1 MRLLVVVMLCAMAG
15 PSAVGHSAVGQG
27 MFGRALFGQKEKCS
41 AEQMTK
47 FEDESSKVRNWVLL
61 HKFYLRYKAC
71 GTDDAV
77 VEQGMGT
84 AVARLLV
91 DSWSTLPVGSK
102 LMEQDKGFKKVVLSG
117 INAAVADD
125 DLKAIRGNSRN
136 ACPVGEQV
144 LCGQMEK
151 AAEDSLRAGTDGH

>member
-1 MRLLVVVMLCAMAG
+1 MRLLVVVILCVMLG
-15 PSAVGHSAVGQG
+15 PSAVGQA

-61 HKFYLRYKAC
+61 HKFYLRYHMC
-71 GTDDAV
+71 GVEDAV

-91 DSWSTLPVGSK
+91 DSWSTLPAGSK
-102 LMEQDKGFKKVVLSG
+102 LMEQDHGFRKVVLSG

-125 DLKAIRGNSRN
+125 DLKAIRGNSRD
-136 ACPVGEQV
+136 ACPAGEQV
-144 LCGQMEK
+144 LCGQMQK
-151 AAEDSLRAGTDGH
+151 AAEESLKAGTDANDAPS